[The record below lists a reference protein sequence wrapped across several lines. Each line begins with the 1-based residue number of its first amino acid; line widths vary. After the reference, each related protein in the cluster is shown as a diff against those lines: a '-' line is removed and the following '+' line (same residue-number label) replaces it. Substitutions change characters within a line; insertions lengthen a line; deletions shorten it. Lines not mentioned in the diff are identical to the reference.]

1 MVTEEEQVRCR
12 ESQLD
17 SDAQHLKRCENAL
30 KSEAKRVKQRLS
42 QAFERYFDLFCVL
55 FNASKKGFS
64 ILMPIVIFMIK
75 GIASQ

>member
-1 MVTEEEQVRCR
+1 MVTEEEHVRCR

-42 QAFERYFDLFCVL
+42 QWV
-55 FNASKKGFS
+55 FS
-64 ILMPIVIFMIK
+64 MCFFMPFR
-75 GIASQ
+75 